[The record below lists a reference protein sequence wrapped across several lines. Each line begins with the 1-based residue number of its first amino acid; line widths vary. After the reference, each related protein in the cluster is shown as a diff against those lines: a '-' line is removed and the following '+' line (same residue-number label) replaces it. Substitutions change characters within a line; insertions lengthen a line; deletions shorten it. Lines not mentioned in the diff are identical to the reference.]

1 MWKVWWIL
9 FFSLSE
15 KQNWKQKSVHSL
27 QIALLMRLWT
37 NKEIYIKL
45 LNMFQLSRVYDLLYL
60 WIIIPRIH
68 SSRLAN
74 LLTTREKCGE
84 WCLKSDRS
92 MPVVSSCT
100 RAISEVDWMN
110 KTSINIILNTFSQF
124 GYFDDEIILPWVWW
138 KKKLCKNFFQVT
150 KIRFISDFQLEK
162 VLIKS
167 QKAN

>member
-1 MWKVWWIL
+1 
-9 FFSLSE
+9 
-15 KQNWKQKSVHSL
+15 
-27 QIALLMRLWT
+27 MRLWT

-124 GYFDDEIILPWVWW
+124 GYFDDKIILPWVWW

>member
-1 MWKVWWIL
+1 MTFDSTFWTSHTLLGNSPQQTLDINVIWSVPL
-9 FFSLSE
+9 FSF
-15 KQNWKQKSVHSL
+15 
-27 QIALLMRLWT
+27 
-37 NKEIYIKL
+37 KL
-45 LNMFQLSRVYDLLYL
+45 IHELC
-60 WIIIPRIH
+60 IIPRIH

-74 LLTTREKCGE
+74 LLTTREKCEE

-124 GYFDDEIILPWVWW
+124 GYFDDKIILPWVWW
-138 KKKLCKNFFQVT
+138 KKKSCKNFFQVT